1 MRKADLLLVRSCMAI
16 GLAALPLVAR
26 AQDPV
31 KLAPEVY
38 KVAIDNADVRALDI
52 TVKPGGKVGMHS
64 HPASVLTAYTPCKL
78 RFTSSD
84 GKSADS
90 EFKPG
95 DIVWRDAETHAGE
108 NIGTADCH
116 VLQVELKH
124 AKPAAKMTK

>member
-1 MRKADLLLVRSCMAI
+1 MRKADLLLVRSCLVI

-31 KLAPEVY
+31 KVAPETY
-38 KVAIDNADVRALDI
+38 KVAIDNADVRALEI
-52 TVKPGGKVGMHS
+52 TVKPGSKVPMHS

-78 RFTSSD
+78 RFTSPD
-84 GKSADS
+84 GKSSEA

-95 DIVWRDAETHAGE
+95 DILWRDAETHAGE

-124 AKPAAKMTK
+124 AKPAAERAK